1 MNRLKYP
8 RAKRPADSR
17 RRSTRRGSTRRGIA
31 ALIALVCLSLATI
44 MGSLLLQ
51 GALAEQRYFERL
63 ELQSQ
68 GEWLIEAG
76 FSRAQAQLARSARYS
91 GETWTVAGSEFGR
104 TNNAT
109 VRISVRPDTT
119 NATRRHVKIKATFDG
134 VGQPAIEAS
143 RALVRR

>member
-1 MNRLKYP
+1 MNGRNHL
-8 RAKRPADSR
+8 RAKRSADGR

-31 ALIALVCLSLATI
+31 AMIALVCLSLATI

-76 FSRAQAQLARSARYS
+76 FSRARAQLARSARYS

-119 NATRRHVKIKATFDG
+119 NATQRHVDIKATFDG

-143 RALVRR
+143 RIVVRR

>member
-1 MNRLKYP
+1 MNGLEYP
-8 RAKRPADSR
+8 RAMRPADGR
-17 RRSTRRGSTRRGIA
+17 RGITRRGSTRRGIA
-31 ALIALVCLSLATI
+31 AMIALVCLSLATI
-44 MGSLLLQ
+44 IGSLLLQ
-51 GALAEQRYFERL
+51 GALVEQRYFERL
-63 ELQSQ
+63 ERQSQ

-76 FSRAQAQLARSARYS
+76 FSRARAQLARSAMYS

-119 NATRRHVKIKATFDG
+119 NATQRHVDIKATFDG

-143 RALVRR
+143 RIVVRR